1 MSNNFKKSIIQN
13 KKYIYFIL
21 IFFFL
26 IIFIVNLVSSFFQNK
41 VLSILSSS
49 RFENYLLLRVE
60 NYLEKLGDGEL
71 TEKEIEYY
79 SSILNRINQKF
90 KPVFDKLEK

>member
-60 NYLEKLGDGEL
+60 NFSI
-71 TEKEIEYY
+71 IEFV
-79 SSILNRINQKF
+79 K
-90 KPVFDKLEK
+90 V